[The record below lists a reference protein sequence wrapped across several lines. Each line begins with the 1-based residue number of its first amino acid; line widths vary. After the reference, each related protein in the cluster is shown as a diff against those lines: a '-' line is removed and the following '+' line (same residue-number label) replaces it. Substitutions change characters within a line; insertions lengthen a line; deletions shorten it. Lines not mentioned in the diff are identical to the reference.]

1 MKALRSLAA
10 LGLGVSLALTGCVF
24 GDDDDDD
31 DADSCV
37 TTCQDEHEE
46 CSIDC
51 DDDTCV
57 ASCDEDL
64 DVCETECE

>member
-1 MKALRSLAA
+1 MKGFGTLAA
-10 LGLGVSLALTGCVF
+10 LALGTSLALSGCVF

-31 DADSCV
+31 ADSCI
-37 TTCQDEHEE
+37 TTCEDEHEE
-46 CSIDC
+46 CTIDC
-51 DDDTCV
+51 DDDTCI